1 MTPEIISLILLAL
14 MFVIATWRDVNMGF
28 LGFLAAAV
36 LGVGVLGLSLDD
48 ALIGFP
54 IDLFVTLVG
63 LTYLF
68 GFAQNN
74 GAIDVLVRWSLKLV
88 RGKLAIA
95 PWVFF
100 FLTAI
105 LIAFGALFAV
115 AIIAPLAL
123 RFARRNGLNQFMTGL
138 LVVHGAL
145 AGAFSPLSVYGV
157 FISTTLGEMGFEN
170 DPWTLFLAPFI
181 FNLIF
186 ASVTYL
192 IMRRR
197 PGPRTDADAQVE
209 VTSEASAKLNRM
221 QILTLVLLAVMAV
234 SVIGFGLD
242 IGLVTVALGV
252 VLAIVSPSAGKAA
265 LSKVSWSV
273 VVLITGVLTFIEM
286 LEQAGTVDW
295 VSAGIAAISI
305 PLVAALLLFYL
316 AGFVSALASSL
327 GIIGVVMSLAGPF
340 LASGEVHAV
349 GFVAALAI
357 AATIVD
363 ISPFSTNGAML
374 LANVDGDV
382 RDSYYR
388 GMLKYAGTMCLIGP
402 GAAWLVVALPTWVA
416 M

>member
-14 MFVIATWRDVNMGF
+14 MFIIATWRDVNMGF

-36 LGVGVLGLSLDD
+36 LGVGVLGLRLDD

-123 RFARRNGLNQFMTGL
+123 RFARRNGVNQFMTGL

-157 FISTTLGEMGFEN
+157 FISNELNGMGFEN
-170 DPWTLFLAPFI
+170 DPLSLFLAPFI
-181 FNLIF
+181 FNLVF
-186 ASVTYL
+186 AAITYL
-192 IMRRR
+192 IMHRR
-197 PGPRTDADAQVE
+197 PGPRTEADAEVE
-209 VTSEASAKLNRM
+209 EGTVNVKLNGM
-221 QILTLVLLAVMAV
+221 QLFTLILLAVMAIL
-234 SVIGFGLD
+234 VIGFGLD
-242 IGLVTVALGV
+242 IGVITMALGV

-265 LSKVSWSV
+265 LAKVSWSV
-273 VVLITGVLTFIEM
+273 VVLITGVLTYIHM
-286 LEQAGTVDW
+286 LEEAGTVDW
-295 VSAGIAAISI
+295 VSNGIASIGI
-305 PLVAALLLFYL
+305 PLIAALLLFYM

-340 LASGEVHAV
+340 IASGDVHV
-349 GFVAALAI
+349 GGFVAALAI

-382 RDSYYR
+382 RDKYYS
-388 GMLKYAGTMCLIGP
+388 GMLKYAGTMCLVGP
-402 GAAWLVVALPTWVA
+402 GAAWLVVAVPTWVG